1 MIGDAGLFELMQGH
15 LLWEVRPR
23 GADKGCAVTSLM
35 RRPPFAGRLPLFI
48 GDDITDED
56 GMRVAATLGGGG
68 LRVDA
73 AFGTPSGVRAWLREA
88 ADQGDW
94 PVLPGGRNYAAD

>member
-1 MIGDAGLFELMQGH
+1 
-15 LLWEVRPR
+15 
-23 GADKGCAVTSLM
+23 
-35 RRPPFAGRLPLFI
+35 
-48 GDDITDED
+48 
-56 GMRVAATLGGGG
+56 MRVAATLGGGG